1 MSEKMKNIPKLRF
14 PEFENAPEWEEIP
27 LGHIGKVSMCKRVFN
42 NETSPTGEIPFY
54 KIGTFG
60 KKADAYISRKHFEE
74 YQSKYSFPKKGEIL
88 ISAAGTIGRL
98 VVYDGLPAY
107 FQDSNIVWIENNE
120 KIIKNYFLFFCYQNI
135 KWTTEDTTI
144 ARLYNDNLKSIKI
157 SIPPLPEQQK
167 IADCLSSLD
176 ELITAQA
183 QKVEALKTHKK
194 ALMQRLFPREGES
207 VPRLRFPEFQNAP
220 EWEEKPLGKI
230 GDVIT
235 GNTPNTSISDYYG
248 GDKLFVSPADISSSR
263 YILTT
268 KTTLTELGFSE
279 TRQIKENSILF
290 VCIGS
295 TIGKVAQNKYT
306 CATNQ
311 QINSIIPFA
320 EYSNDFIYSS
330 LENNSSQIALL
341 AGNHAVPIINKTLFS
356 SVKILVP
363 KLPEQQ
369 KIADCLS
376 SLDELITAQA
386 QKVEALKTH
395 KKALMQ
401 QLFPSD
407 KER

>member
-1 MSEKMKNIPKLRF
+1 MIKKQNIPK
-14 PEFENAPEWEEIP
+14 
-27 LGHIGKVSMCKRVFN
+27 
-42 NETSPTGEIPFY
+42 
-54 KIGTFG
+54 
-60 KKADAYISRKHFEE
+60 
-74 YQSKYSFPKKGEIL
+74 
-88 ISAAGTIGRL
+88 
-98 VVYDGLPAY
+98 
-107 FQDSNIVWIENNE
+107 
-120 KIIKNYFLFFCYQNI
+120 
-135 KWTTEDTTI
+135 
-144 ARLYNDNLKSIKI
+144 
-157 SIPPLPEQQK
+157 
-167 IADCLSSLD
+167 
-176 ELITAQA
+176 
-183 QKVEALKTHKK
+183 
-194 ALMQRLFPREGES
+194 
-207 VPRLRFPEFQNAP
+207 LRFPEFQNAP

-230 GDVIT
+230 GEIVT
-235 GNTPNTSISDYYG
+235 GNTPNTSVSEYYVG
-248 GDKLFVSPADISSSR
+248 SRLFVSPADISSSR

-311 QINSIIPFA
+311 QINSVIPFA
-320 EYSNDFIYSS
+320 EYSNDFMYSS

-363 KLPEQQ
+363 KLAEQQ

-401 QLFPSD
+401 RLFPREGESIPRLRFPEFQNAPEWEEKPLEKLLTIGSGKD
-407 KER
+407 YKHLSSGNVPVYGSGGYMHSVDDYLYDGDSVCIGRKGTINKPMFLTGKFWTVDTLFYTHSFKDCLPKFIYSCFQKINWLDYNEAGGIPSLSKTTIGKIEIRVPKVEEQQKIADCLSSLDELITAQAQKVEALKTHKKALMRRLFPDTGGK